1 MGGKQELKSGEDEL
15 ISYSATGAANI
26 EPNTLSTSASGATA
40 TASHTLTVSD
50 DAVPKYFSDYSISD
64 NELINSGY
72 VSGRYFIK

>member
-26 EPNTLSTSASGATA
+26 EPNTLSTSASGA